1 VNIPGV
7 FIRRPVAT
15 TLLAVA
21 IFLSGALAYF
31 HLPVA
36 PLPNITFPVVVVQ
49 ASMAGAS
56 PSIMASTV
64 AEPLERRL
72 GTIADVSELTSVS
85 TVGSSQI
92 VIQFGLNRDINGA
105 ARDVQA
111 AIQAARADLPTT
123 LRNNP
128 TYREFNPADSP
139 IMVLALTSKT
149 LTRAQLYDSADSVIQ
164 QQLSQVDGVGQ
175 ITLGGSALPSVRVEL
190 QPDQLN
196 SYGIGMEDVRAAI
209 SAANADSVKG
219 HIDQNGIRYEVE
231 SNDQISKAAPYRD
244 LVIAY
249 RNGSPVQLRDVAQ
262 VLDSAENIRN
272 AGLYNGQDAVLVI
285 VYPLPGSNIV
295 KTVAQIRKSLPS
307 IEATLP
313 QNVHVGVA
321 VDRSQSVNAAVGDTE
336 RTLFIA
342 VLLVIGV
349 VFVFL
354 QSPRAVLVPAVALP
368 LSIVGTFGPMYLL
381 GYSID
386 NLSLMALTIGT
397 GFVVDDA
404 VVVLE
409 NIVRHVESGMDVHE
423 AAMVGSAEVSFTVI
437 SMSLSL
443 IAVFLPILLMPG
455 IVGLLFHEFAVTLSI
470 AILLSLVISLTITPT
485 MAAFVISRKS
495 LHSKAR
501 WAVWY
506 ERQFER
512 FRQAYSRSLT
522 IVLDHALA
530 VILTLIGLIVLNVV
544 LIRFVPSTF
553 FPEQDNGIL
562 MGQIIADQ
570 SISFQAMQKKLAQLQ
585 DIVQKDP
592 AVASVAG
599 FTGGRALNTAN
610 VFIELKPLAERKV
623 AASQVVDRL
632 RPKLNAVSGAK
643 LFLQA
648 AQDLRIGGR
657 QSASEYQYTLTSDDP
672 EALFEWVPKLVTALG
687 KYHDRIVDVNSD
699 LQQNG
704 LQLYVNI
711 DRTTAARYGFAPNQ
725 IDSVLY
731 DAFGQR
737 TVSTVYNQ
745 LNQYYVVMEV
755 APQYWQYPQTI
766 DRIRFSTAA
775 GNPSGTQQTQM
786 SKQIVTGVTA
796 VTTGTSTSTGSA
808 GTTGTTASTGTAG
821 ATGSS
826 GATTSTSTSSSGTS
840 SRNADAEANQLT
852 NAISNA
858 KGGSSSGS
866 ADSTAAETMV
876 PFTALA
882 SYISN
887 HTATQ
892 VNHQGGL
899 VAGTIS
905 FNLPP
910 GGSLS
915 DGLAAISEAGQELGM
930 PASIHGSSA
939 GAAQVYA
946 QSMGTMPLLILAALA
961 AVYIVLGI
969 LYENT
974 VHPITILSTLPS
986 AGIGATLA
994 LLIFGTPF
1002 SVIAMIGIILLIGIV
1017 KKNAIMMIDVAIHLQ
1032 RDEGVEPT
1040 KAIHDAAV
1048 VRLRPIMMTTAAAV
1062 LGAVPLAIG
1071 IGQGA
1076 SLRQP
1081 LGITVMGGLIL
1092 SQVFTLYTTPV
1103 IYLYLDR
1110 LRARLARWSE
1120 TLPWNR
1126 SDASA

>member
-1 VNIPGV
+1 MSIPGL
-7 FIRRPVAT
+7 FIKRPVAT

-21 IFLSGALAYF
+21 ILLSGSLAYF
-31 HLPVA
+31 KLPVA
-36 PLPNITFPVVVVQ
+36 PLPNVTYPVVVVQ

-56 PSIMASTV
+56 PDFMASTV
-64 AEPLERRL
+64 AAPLERRL
-72 GTIADVSELTSVS
+72 GSIADVSEMTSTS
-85 TVGSSQI
+85 SVGSANI
-92 VIQFGLNRDINGA
+92 VIQFGLSRDINGA

-111 AIQAARADLPTT
+111 ALQASRADLPST

-128 TYREFNPADSP
+128 TYREYNPADSP
-139 IMVLALTSKT
+139 IMVLALTSNT

-196 SYGIGMEDVRAAI
+196 SYGIGLEDVRAAI
-209 SAANADSVKG
+209 SSANANSAKG
-219 HIDQNGIRYEVE
+219 HIDQGDQRFEVT
-231 SNDQISKAAPYRD
+231 SNDQINTAAPYRD
-244 LVIAY
+244 LVVAY
-249 RNGSPVQLRDVAQ
+249 RNNAPVLLRDVAD
-262 VLDSAENIRN
+262 VEDSAENIRN
-272 AGLYNGQDAVLVI
+272 AGLYNGKDAVLVI
-285 VYPLPGSNIV
+285 VYPLPGGNIV
-295 KTVAQIRKSLPS
+295 KTVAQIRKVLPS

-313 QNVHVGVA
+313 HNVHIGIA
-321 VDRSQSVNAAVGDTE
+321 VDRSQSVNAAVNDTE
-336 RTLFIA
+336 RTLFMA

-349 VFVFL
+349 VFIFL
-354 QSPRAVLVPAVALP
+354 QSPRAILVPAVALP
-368 LSIVGTFGPMYLL
+368 LSIIGTFGPMYLL

-409 NIVRHVESGMDVHE
+409 NIVRHVESGMDVRE
-423 AAMVGSAEVSFTVI
+423 AALRGSAEVSFTVI

-470 AILLSLVISLTITPT
+470 AILLSLVISLTVTPT
-485 MAAFVISRKS
+485 MAAYVLNRKT

-501 WAVWY
+501 WALWY

-512 FRQAYSRSLT
+512 FKNAYSRSLT
-522 IVLDHALA
+522 TVLDHALL
-530 VILTLIGLIVLNVV
+530 VGLTLIGLIVLNVL
-544 LIRFVPSTF
+544 LIKLVPSTF

-562 MGQIIADQ
+562 IGQIIADQ
-570 SISFQAMQKKLAQLQ
+570 SISFQAMEKKLAQLQ
-585 DIVQKDP
+585 AIVQKDP

-610 VFIELKPLAERKV
+610 VFIELKPLAVRKLS
-623 AASQVVDRL
+623 AAQVVDRL
-632 RPKLNAVSGAK
+632 RPKLNGVSGAK

-648 AQDLRIGGR
+648 AQDLHIGGR
-657 QSASEYQYTLTSDDP
+657 SSAAEYQYTLTSDDP
-672 EALFEWVPKLVTALG
+672 TALFKWVPELVTALG
-687 KYHDRIVDVNSD
+687 KDRTQMTDVNSD

-704 LQLYVNI
+704 LQIYVNF
-711 DRTTAARYGFAPNQ
+711 DRATSARYGFAPNQ

-755 APQYWQYPQTI
+755 APKYWQYPQML
-766 DRIRFSTAA
+766 DRMRFSTAA
-775 GNPSGTQQTQM
+775 GNASGTQQTQI
-786 SKQIVTGVTA
+786 SSSLVQPVQQVSA
-796 VTTGTSTSTGSA
+796 VSSTQG
-808 GTTGTTASTGTAG
+808 
-821 ATGSS
+821 
-826 GATTSTSTSSSGTS
+826 STSSS
-840 SRNADAEANQLT
+840 NALNANAEANQLT

-866 ADSTAAETMV
+866 ADSTSSETLV
-876 PFTALA
+876 PFPQLA
-882 SYISN
+882 TYTSS

-892 VNHQGGL
+892 VSHQGGL
-899 VAGTIS
+899 VAATIS

-915 DGLAAISEAGQELGM
+915 KATDAINQASQQLGL
-930 PASIHGSSA
+930 PASIHGSFA

-946 QSMGTMPLLILAALA
+946 QSMSSMPLLILAALA
-961 AVYIVLGI
+961 AVYIVLGM

-1032 RDEGVEPT
+1032 RDEGYEPQR
-1040 KAIHDAAV
+1040 AIHDAAV

-1126 SDASA
+1126 RSDASA

>member
-1 VNIPGV
+1 MSIPGL
-7 FIRRPVAT
+7 FIKRPVAT

-21 IFLSGALAYF
+21 ILLSGSLAYF
-31 HLPVA
+31 KLPVA
-36 PLPNITFPVVVVQ
+36 PLPNVTYPVVVVQ

-56 PSIMASTV
+56 PDIMASTV
-64 AEPLERRL
+64 AAPLERRL
-72 GTIADVSELTSVS
+72 GTIADVSEMTSTS
-85 TVGSSQI
+85 SVGSANI
-92 VIQFGLNRDINGA
+92 VIQFGLSRDINGA

-111 AIQAARADLPTT
+111 ALQASRADLPST

-128 TYREFNPADSP
+128 TYREYNPADSP
-139 IMVLALTSKT
+139 IMVLALTSNT

-196 SYGIGMEDVRAAI
+196 SYGIGLEDVRAAI
-209 SAANADSVKG
+209 SSANANSAKG
-219 HIDQNGIRYEVE
+219 HIDQGDQRFEVT
-231 SNDQISKAAPYRD
+231 SNDQINTAAPYRD
-244 LVIAY
+244 LVVAY
-249 RNGSPVQLRDVAQ
+249 RNNAPVLLRDVAD
-262 VLDSAENIRN
+262 VEDSAENIRN
-272 AGLYNGQDAVLVI
+272 AGLYNGKDAVLVI
-285 VYPLPGSNIV
+285 VYPLPGGNIV
-295 KTVAQIRKSLPS
+295 KTVAQIRKVLPS

-313 QNVHVGVA
+313 HNVHIGIA
-321 VDRSQSVNAAVGDTE
+321 VDRSQSVNAAVNDTE
-336 RTLFIA
+336 RTLFMA

-349 VFVFL
+349 VFIFL
-354 QSPRAVLVPAVALP
+354 QSPRAILVPAVALP

-409 NIVRHVESGMDVHE
+409 NIVRHVESGMDVRE
-423 AAMVGSAEVSFTVI
+423 AALRGSAEVSFTVI

-470 AILLSLVISLTITPT
+470 AILLSLVISLTVTPT
-485 MAAFVISRKS
+485 MAAYVLNRKT

-501 WAVWY
+501 WALWY

-512 FRQAYSRSLT
+512 FKNAYSRSLT
-522 IVLDHALA
+522 TVLDHALL
-530 VILTLIGLIVLNVV
+530 VGLTLIGLIVLNVL
-544 LIRFVPSTF
+544 LIKLVPSTF

-562 MGQIIADQ
+562 IGQIIADQ
-570 SISFQAMQKKLAQLQ
+570 SISFQAMEQKLAQLQ
-585 DIVQKDP
+585 AIVQKDP

-610 VFIELKPLAERKV
+610 VFIELKPLAVRKLS
-623 AASQVVDRL
+623 AAQVVDRL
-632 RPKLNAVSGAK
+632 RPKLNGVSGAK

-648 AQDLRIGGR
+648 AQDLHIGGR
-657 QSASEYQYTLTSDDP
+657 SSAAEYQYTLTSDDP
-672 EALFEWVPKLVTALG
+672 TALFKWVPELVTALG
-687 KYHDRIVDVNSD
+687 KDRTQMTDVNSD

-704 LQLYVNI
+704 LQIYVNF
-711 DRTTAARYGFAPNQ
+711 DRATSARYGFAPNQ

-755 APQYWQYPQTI
+755 APKYWQYPQML
-766 DRIRFSTAA
+766 DRMRFSTAA
-775 GNPSGTQQTQM
+775 GNASGTQQTQI
-786 SKQIVTGVTA
+786 SSALVKPVTQVSVVA
-796 VTTGTSTSTGSA
+796 ASQGSA
-808 GTTGTTASTGTAG
+808 SNTNSL
-821 ATGSS
+821 
-826 GATTSTSTSSSGTS
+826 
-840 SRNADAEANQLT
+840 NADAEANQLT

-866 ADSTAAETMV
+866 ADSTSSETLV
-876 PFTALA
+876 PFPQLA
-882 SYISN
+882 TYTSN

-892 VNHQGGL
+892 VSHQGGL
-899 VAGTIS
+899 VAATIS

-915 DGLAAISEAGQELGM
+915 KATDAINQASQQLGL
-930 PASIHGSSA
+930 PASIHGSFA

-946 QSMGTMPLLILAALA
+946 QSMSTMPLLILAALA
-961 AVYIVLGI
+961 AVYIVLGM

-1032 RDEGVEPT
+1032 RDEGYEPQR
-1040 KAIHDAAV
+1040 AIHDAAV

-1081 LGITVMGGLIL
+1081 LGITVMGGLIF

-1103 IYLYLDR
+1103 IYLDLDR
-1110 LRARLARWSE
+1110 LRARLAKWSA

>member
-1 VNIPGV
+1 MSIPGL
-7 FIRRPVAT
+7 FINRPVAT

-21 IFLSGALAYF
+21 ILLSGALAYF
-31 HLPVA
+31 RLPVA
-36 PLPNITFPVVVVQ
+36 PLPNVTYPVIVVQ
-49 ASMAGAS
+49 AAMAGAS
-56 PSIMASTV
+56 PDIMASTV

-72 GTIADVSELTSVS
+72 RSIADVNELTSTS
-85 TVGSSQI
+85 TVGAASI
-92 VIQFGLNRDINGA
+92 TIQFGLSRDINGA

-111 AIQAARADLPTT
+111 AIQAARADLPST

-128 TYREFNPADSP
+128 TYREYNPADAP
-139 IMVLALTSKT
+139 IMVLALTSET

-164 QQLSQVDGVGQ
+164 QQLSQVPGVGQ

-196 SYGIGMEDVRAAI
+196 SYGIGLEDVRAAI
-209 SAANADSVKG
+209 SAANADSAKG
-219 HIDQNGIRYEVE
+219 HIDQAGQRFEIL

-249 RNGSPVQLRDVAQ
+249 RNNAPVLLRDVAD
-262 VLDSAENIRN
+262 VEDSAENLRN

-285 VYPLPGSNIV
+285 VYPLPGGNIV
-295 KTVAQIRKSLPS
+295 KTVAQIRKVLPS

-313 QNVHVGVA
+313 HDVHVGIA
-321 VDRSQSVNAAVGDTE
+321 VDRSQSVRAAVRDTE

-354 QSPRAVLVPAVALP
+354 QSPRAILIPAVALP
-368 LSIVGTFGPMYLL
+368 LSIIGTFGPMYLL
-381 GYSID
+381 GYSVD

-409 NIVRHVESGMDVHE
+409 NIVRHVESGMEPHE
-423 AAMVGSAEVSFTVI
+423 AAMRGSAEVSFTVI

-455 IVGLLFHEFAVTLSI
+455 IIGLLFHEFAVTLSI
-470 AILLSLVISLTITPT
+470 AILISLVISLTVTPT
-485 MAAFVISRKS
+485 MAAYLLKRGSD

-501 WAVWY
+501 WALWW

-512 FRQAYSRSLT
+512 FKNAYARSLT
-522 IVLDHALA
+522 IVLDHALI
-530 VILTLIGLIVLNVV
+530 VGLTLLGLIVLNVF
-544 LIRFVPSTF
+544 LLRLVPSTF

-562 MGQIIADQ
+562 QGQIIADQ
-570 SISFQAMQKKLAQLQ
+570 SISFQAMEQKLAQLQ
-585 DIVQKDP
+585 AIVQTDP

-599 FTGGRALNTAN
+599 FAGGRALNQAN
-610 VFIELKPLAERKV
+610 VFIELKPLSQRKLS
-623 AASQVVDRL
+623 ASQVVARL
-632 RPKLNAVSGAK
+632 RPKLNAVSGAR

-657 QSASEYQYTLTSDDP
+657 QSAAEYQYTLTSDDP
-672 EALFEWVPKLVTALG
+672 NALFKWVPKLVTALS
-687 KYHDRIVDVNSD
+687 KDRAEVTDVNSD

-704 LQLYVNI
+704 LQIYVNMN
-711 DRTTAARYGFAPNQ
+711 RATGARYGFAPNQ
-725 IDSVLY
+725 IDNVLY

-737 TVSTVYNQ
+737 TVSTIYNQ
-745 LNQYYVVMEV
+745 INQYFVVMEV
-755 APQYWQYPQTI
+755 APKYWQYPQMI
-766 DRIRFSTAA
+766 ERIRFSTAA
-775 GNPSGTQQTQM
+775 GNASGTQQTQM
-786 SKQIVTGVTA
+786 PGNTVTA
-796 VTTGTSTSTGSA
+796 VRTSVQTSATGT
-808 GTTGTTASTGTAG
+808 
-821 ATGSS
+821 
-826 GATTSTSTSSSGTS
+826 
-840 SRNADAEANQLT
+840 NALNANAEANVLT
-852 NAISNA
+852 NAIANS

-866 ADSTAAETMV
+866 ADSTASETMV
-876 PFTALA
+876 PFPALA
-882 SYISN
+882 SSISS

-892 VNHQGGL
+892 VSHQDGL
-899 VAGTIS
+899 VAATIS

-915 DGLAAISEAGQELGM
+915 KATAEINRASQELGL
-930 PASIHGSSA
+930 PASIHGSFA

-946 QSMGTMPLLILAALA
+946 QSMSTMPLLILAALA

-986 AGIGATLA
+986 AGIGAILA

-1017 KKNAIMMIDVAIHLQ
+1017 KKNAIIMIDVAIHLQ
-1032 RDEGVEPT
+1032 RDDGMEPQ

-1110 LRARLARWSE
+1110 LRARLARWSA

-1126 SDASA
+1126 QSSASASP

>member
-1 VNIPGV
+1 
-7 FIRRPVAT
+7 VAT

-21 IFLSGALAYF
+21 ILLSGMLAYTK
-31 HLPVA
+31 LPVA
-36 PLPNITFPVVVVQ
+36 PLPNITFPVIVVQ

-56 PSIMASTV
+56 PDIMASTV
-64 AEPLERRL
+64 AAPLERRL
-72 GTIADVSELTSVS
+72 GTIADVSELTSTS
-85 TVGSSQI
+85 SVGSASI
-92 VIQFGLNRDINGA
+92 VIQFGLSRDINGA

-111 AIQAARADLPTT
+111 AIQAARADLPST

-128 TYREFNPADSP
+128 TYREYNPSDSP
-139 IMVLALTSKT
+139 IMVLALTSNT

-190 QPDQLN
+190 EPDQLN
-196 SYGIGMEDVRAAI
+196 SYGIGLEDVRAAI
-209 SAANADSVKG
+209 SSANANSAKG
-219 HIDQNGIRYEVE
+219 HIDQGDQRFEVT
-231 SNDQISKAAPYRD
+231 SNDQINKAAPYRD
-244 LVIAY
+244 LVVAY
-249 RNGSPVQLRDVAQ
+249 RNNAPVLLRDVADVQ
-262 VLDSAENIRN
+262 DSAENIRN
-272 AGLYNGQDAVLVI
+272 MGLYNGKAAVLVI
-285 VYPLPGSNIV
+285 VYPLPGGNIV
-295 KTVAQIRKSLPS
+295 NTVAQIRKVLPS

-313 QNVHVGVA
+313 HDVHVGIA
-321 VDRSQSVNAAVGDTE
+321 VDRSQSVNAAVNDTE

-354 QSPRAVLVPAVALP
+354 QSPRAILVPAVALP

-409 NIVRHVESGMDVHE
+409 NIVRHVEAGMDVRE
-423 AAMVGSAEVSFTVI
+423 AALLGSSEVSFTVI

-470 AILLSLVISLTITPT
+470 AILLSLVISLTVTPT
-485 MAAFVISRKS
+485 MAAYVLNRKT
-495 LHSKAR
+495 LHSRAR
-501 WAVWY
+501 WALWY

-512 FRQAYSRSLT
+512 FKNAYARSLT
-522 IVLDHALA
+522 IVLDHALL
-530 VILTLIGLIVLNVV
+530 VGLTLLGLIVLNVF
-544 LIRFVPSTF
+544 LIKLVPSTF

-562 MGQIIADQ
+562 TGQIIADQ
-570 SISFQAMQKKLAQLQ
+570 SISFQAMELKLAQLQ
-585 DIVQKDP
+585 AIVQKDP
-592 AVASVAG
+592 AVESVAG

-610 VFIELKPLAERKV
+610 VFIELKPLAQRKLS
-623 AASQVVDRL
+623 ASQVVDRL
-632 RPKLNAVSGAK
+632 RPKLNGVSGAK

-648 AQDLRIGGR
+648 AQDLHIGGR
-657 QSASEYQYTLTSDDP
+657 QSAAEYQYTLTSDDP
-672 EALFEWVPKLVTALG
+672 NALFTWVPRLVAALTKERG
-687 KYHDRIVDVNSD
+687 QVTDVNSD

-704 LQLYVNI
+704 LQIYINM
-711 DRTTAARYGFAPNQ
+711 DRATSARYGFAPNQ
-725 IDSVLY
+725 LDSVLY

-755 APQYWQYPQTI
+755 APKYWQYPQML
-766 DRIRFSTAA
+766 DRMRFSTAA
-775 GNPSGTQQTQM
+775 GNASGTQQTQV
-786 SKQIVTGVTA
+786 SSALVKPVTQPSA
-796 VTTGTSTSTGSA
+796 VSTTQA
-808 GTTGTTASTGTAG
+808 ASNTN
-821 ATGSS
+821 
-826 GATTSTSTSSSGTS
+826 
-840 SRNADAEANQLT
+840 SRNANAEANQLT

-858 KGGSSSGS
+858 RGGSSSGS
-866 ADSTAAETMV
+866 ADSTASETMV
-876 PFTALA
+876 PFPSLA
-882 SYISN
+882 GYISN

-892 VNHQGGL
+892 VSHQGGL
-899 VAGTIS
+899 VAATIS

-915 DGLAAISEAGQELGM
+915 KATIAINQASQQLGL
-930 PASIHGSSA
+930 PASIHGSFA

-946 QSMGTMPLLILAALA
+946 QSMSTMPLLILAALA

-1032 RDEGVEPT
+1032 RDEGYEPQR
-1040 KAIHDAAV
+1040 AIHDAAV
-1048 VRLRPIMMTTAAAV
+1048 IRLRPIMMTTAAAV

-1110 LRARLARWSE
+1110 LRARLARWSA
-1120 TLPWNR
+1120 TLPWNTQ